1 MYFNEVEFGNRIRN
15 LRKSRG
21 ITQERLAEEL
31 NISYE
36 SLRKIENGT
45 RSASYGVLL
54 DISKYFCVSTDY
66 LLSGNEYTYYEM
78 KRCLESAVRD
88 LTEIHNSIIPA

>member
-66 LLSGNEYTYYEM
+66 LLSGNEM